1 MKALAKRERISGKVI
16 DLNLSKKGGGVF
28 DPNTVFA
35 LREEEAVIA
44 APLQKADL
52 YPVLA
57 DILQPGDFGLL
68 KHGYI
73 WYAYEEISKQ
83 GKPIDILTVAE
94 EIEKRK
100 LPVTLEDITQL
111 AGQCPILDNAEIYA
125 KIVRESATRARILVA
140 AAEQVTAALDKS
152 KSLDTVVD
160 DCNRLLFE
168 ATDQR
173 GSDEKTL
180 TSAIHAYWDK
190 IEHLMQTGTRPGV
203 LTGYVGLDTLLGGF
217 YPGEITV
224 LAGNEGMGKTS
235 WLLSVVYQILMND
248 CRVAYFSLEMTQEE
262 IVRNLISM
270 ATGINKST
278 LKSGQLTGEQFSQ
291 FVEASGKL
299 STRQLHIIDELPSM
313 TPIQLRRKLRKL
325 TSDTAVDLVVIDG
338 LWLMESDE
346 KSRDG
351 RRQDV
356 HNITRDLKEIAAQF
370 ELPILIAHQY
380 NADQK
385 TRSRK
390 RKRPALTDM
399 AESAGVRRNVQVI
412 LGMYRED
419 YFEPDKPLAS
429 TQTYVYVLK
438 DRNGSEAQNKRST
451 FAYKKQYAR
460 YIEHGA
466 E

>member
-1 MKALAKRERISGKVI
+1 MKALAKRERVGGKVI

-28 DPNTVFA
+28 DLNSVFS

-44 APLQKADL
+44 APLHKPEL
-52 YPVLA
+52 FHVLA

-68 KHGYI
+68 KHGYV
-73 WYAYEEISKQ
+73 WYVYEEISKQ
-83 GKPIDILTVAE
+83 GKPIDIITVADE
-94 EIEKRK
+94 LDKRK

-111 AGQCPILDNAEIYA
+111 AGQCPILDNVETYA
-125 KIVRESATRARILVA
+125 KAVRDSATRARILVA

-152 KSLDTVVD
+152 KTLDSVID

-173 GSDEKTL
+173 STDETTL
-180 TSAIHAYWDK
+180 STAIHEYWDK
-190 IEHLMQTGTRPGV
+190 LETLMNTQTIPGV
-203 LTGYVGLDTLLGGF
+203 LTGFIGLDMLLGGL

-235 WLLSVVYQILMND
+235 FLLSMVYQILMND
-248 CRVAYFSLEMTQEE
+248 MRVAYFSLEMTREE
-262 IVRNLISM
+262 IIRNLVSM
-270 ATGINKST
+270 ATGISKSV
-278 LKSGQLTGEQFSQ
+278 LKSGQLSPEQFST
-291 FVEASGKL
+291 FVEASAKL
-299 STRQLHIIDELPSM
+299 STRKLHIIDEFPSL

-325 TSDTAVDLVVIDG
+325 TAESGVDLVVIDG

-356 HNITRDLKEIAAQF
+356 HNITRDLKAIAATF
-370 ELPILIAHQY
+370 EIPILIAHQY

-390 RKRPALTDM
+390 RKRPTLTDM

-419 YFEPDKPLAS
+419 YFEPDKPLANM
-429 TQTYVYVLK
+429 QTYVYVLK
-438 DRNGSEAQNKRST
+438 DRNGSEAQNKRTT
-451 FAYKKQYAR
+451 FFYQKSHAR
-460 YIEHGA
+460 YREQ
-466 E
+466 